1 MNKKTRYKWKWKDN
15 NQNLWDTT
23 KAVLWGKFIAKKK
36 KKKAYIKKQERSHKN
51 DATLHLKELEEQQ
64 TEIKVSRRK
73 KIIEI
78 IVEIETTKAMKLKVV
93 FYLKE

>member
-1 MNKKTRYKWKWKDN
+1 MKMERQQPKLMGYNKSSSLRK
-15 NQNLWDTT
+15 
-23 KAVLWGKFIAKKK
+23 VHSKKK
-36 KKKAYIKKQERSHKN
+36 KNAYIKKQERSHKN

>member
-1 MNKKTRYKWKWKDN
+1 MKMERQQPKLMGYNKSSSLRKVHSK
-15 NQNLWDTT
+15 
-23 KAVLWGKFIAKKK
+23 KKK